1 MTEAAT
7 LLFVP
12 SCGCIHIPVRLFP
25 ESDSELHNFLRI
37 SAMTSSAV
45 RPGSP
50 SAA

>member
-25 ESDSELHNFLRI
+25 ESDGACHSFFLI
-37 SAMTSSAV
+37 SAITSSAR
-45 RPGSP
+45 RPGLP
-50 SAA
+50 SA